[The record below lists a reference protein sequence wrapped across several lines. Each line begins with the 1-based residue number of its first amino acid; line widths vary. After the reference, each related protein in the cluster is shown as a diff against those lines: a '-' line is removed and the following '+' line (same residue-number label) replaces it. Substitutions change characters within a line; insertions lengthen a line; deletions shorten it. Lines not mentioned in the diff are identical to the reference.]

1 MYLLFLG
8 LQDVD
13 LNLPYLV
20 VCYLRCQS
28 VHNTIT
34 QLFRKH
40 MGIGLRIFL
49 VTDDDSIERLAVTR
63 YERLLKGD
71 PRESLP
77 QYANKRVRYAS
88 VALDLVNRKPV
99 EVLYLH
105 YGILRFDGKGR
116 IDIDEQEKEWRLG
129 AELMPS
135 LLPEYQASR
144 LIDARHKFARKRY
157 DDHYR
162 WTPSKEVVA
171 ALVREIFG

>member
-1 MYLLFLG
+1 
-8 LQDVD
+8 
-13 LNLPYLV
+13 
-20 VCYLRCQS
+20 
-28 VHNTIT
+28 
-34 QLFRKH
+34 

-49 VTDDDSIERLAVTR
+49 VNDDDSIQRLAVAR

-105 YGILRFDGKGR
+105 YGILWFDGKGR
-116 IDIDEQEKEWRLG
+116 IDIEEQEKEWRLG
-129 AELMPS
+129 VELMPS
-135 LLPEYQASR
+135 LLPENQARR
-144 LIDARHKFARKRY
+144 LIDARHRFARKRY
-157 DDHYR
+157 DDQYR

-171 ALVREIFG
+171 AVVRDIFG

>member
-1 MYLLFLG
+1 
-8 LQDVD
+8 
-13 LNLPYLV
+13 
-20 VCYLRCQS
+20 
-28 VHNTIT
+28 
-34 QLFRKH
+34 

-49 VTDDDSIERLAVTR
+49 VNDDDSIERLAVAR
-63 YERLLKGD
+63 YERLLRGD

-88 VALDLVNRKPV
+88 VALDLVHRKPV
-99 EVLYLH
+99 DVLYLH
-105 YGILRFDGKGR
+105 YGILWFDKEGR
-116 IDIDEQEKEWRLG
+116 IDTDEQEKEWRLG
-129 AELMPS
+129 VELIPS
-135 LLPEYQASR
+135 LLPENQASR